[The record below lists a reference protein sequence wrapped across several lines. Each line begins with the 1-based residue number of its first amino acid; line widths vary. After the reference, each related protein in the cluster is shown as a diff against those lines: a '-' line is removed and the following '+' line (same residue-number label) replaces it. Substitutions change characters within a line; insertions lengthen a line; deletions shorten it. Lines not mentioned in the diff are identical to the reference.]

1 MARDQRQRVAV
12 DLRNID
18 EDRLTRDPRA
28 ESYQE
33 LLRHAGVRSEKRA
46 DFVAGPAGPH
56 HRVTAHRIAFHYGES
71 MASRAL
77 DPASQEPAA
86 RRRKMSTIIGVDTLE
101 RKRARFDDAVGVRR
115 LHASSFETQVTTDEA
130 EPATRIVL
138 LHVKHAIHGDRGA
151 GVEARQQTPLALVP
165 KTVTQA
171 APAAVGPHNEE
182 THETVALAVRNNRA
196 SAD

>member
-56 HRVTAHRIAFHYGES
+56 HRVTAYRIVFHHGES

-77 DPASQEPAA
+77 DPASQEPGA
-86 RRRKMSTIIGVDTLE
+86 RRRKMSAIIDVDALE
-101 RKRARFDDAVGVRR
+101 RKRARFDDALGLRR
-115 LHASSFETQVTTDEA
+115 LHASSFETQVTADEA
-130 EPATRIVL
+130 ESATRIVL
-138 LHVKHAIHGDRGA
+138 LHVKHAVHANRGA
-151 GVEARQQTPLALVP
+151 GVEARQQTLLALVP
-165 KTVTQA
+165 KTVAQA
-171 APAAVGPHNEE
+171 TPAAVGTHNEE
-182 THETVALAVRNNRA
+182 THETVALVVRDDRA